1 MMRKCVTM
9 KCNKVLLKLLL
20 VTLIALPLVVAYKP
34 VVLIH
39 GVMTGK
45 LSMIPIAE
53 RIAELHPGTSVYIT
67 DRFSGW
73 SSLEPMWHQVD
84 EMGADLL
91 AISADH
97 PEGVNLIGYSQGG
110 LLSRAILE
118 RFPEHNVHTF
128 ISLSSPQGGQY
139 GTKFL
144 HLFFPNLTCRN
155 AFELFYSYVGQH
167 TSVGNYWNDPHHQ
180 ELYFKYSQFL
190 PYINNQLLSKSSED
204 YKKGFTKLK
213 KLVLVGGPD
222 DGVITPW
229 QSSQFGYFND
239 SEEVFEMRENPLYKN
254 DSFGLKT
261 LDKAGKVIRLS
272 FDGMDHYSWHINT
285 SFIDDQLVPL
295 LD

>member
-1 MMRKCVTM
+1 MTRLKTFVGNTIF
-9 KCNKVLLKLLL
+9 LLTFLSW
-20 VTLIALPLVVAYKP
+20 AHCYKP

-45 LSMIPIAE
+45 LSMLPIAE
-53 RIAELHPGTSVYIT
+53 RIAQLHPGTSIYIT

-73 SSLEPMWHQVD
+73 SSLEPMWHQVE

-97 PEGVNLIGYSQGG
+97 PEGIHLIGYSQGG

-118 RFPEHNVHTF
+118 RYPEHNVHTF
-128 ISLSSPQGGQY
+128 ISLSSPQFGQY

-144 HLFFPNLTCRN
+144 HLFFPDLTCHT
-155 AFELFYSYVGQH
+155 AYELFYSYVGQH

-180 ELYFKYSQFL
+180 ELFFKYSQFL
-190 PYINNQLLSKSSED
+190 PYVNNQFLSNSSES
-204 YKKGFTKLK
+204 YKSGFTKLK
-213 KLVLVGGPD
+213 KLILVGGPD

-229 QSSQFGYFND
+229 QSSQFGYYD
-239 SEEVFEMRENPLYKN
+239 EKEEVYDMRQNPLYKN
-254 DSFGLKT
+254 DSFGLRT
-261 LDKAGKVIRLS
+261 LDEAGKVTLLS
-272 FDGMDHYSWHINT
+272 FSGMDHFDWHINI
-285 SFIDDQLVPL
+285 SFIDQHIVPL